1 LPFAGKCGIIKTMAI
16 PKRKDE
22 NHAEIHLSADHVP
35 EQKQYGKSFW
45 KSFREHSDAVF
56 RQVAAELPDIG
67 DSIFSFNYAYAP
79 SYVAW
84 YRSMRQL
91 GLDAGQADDL
101 MWKMNEKMLLSVP
114 KPFLHMA
121 GKSYLNSFRKKAK
134 QHLQRQGKP
143 GFSEYDWLIDY
154 RDIDANS
161 FEIDIRR
168 CGFITVA
175 KKYGVEGMLPGICS
189 VDYMVSHYMGNG
201 FSRTKTLGDGDECC
215 NCHYELTGKCP
226 LRAPE
231 GMK

>member
-1 LPFAGKCGIIKTMAI
+1 MQKFIYRLTMCRSKGYI
-16 PKRKDE
+16 
-22 NHAEIHLSADHVP
+22 
-35 EQKQYGKSFW
+35 QKQYGKSFW

-134 QHLQRQGKP
+134 QHLQWQGKP

>member
-1 LPFAGKCGIIKTMAI
+1 MQKFIYRLTMCRSKGYI
-16 PKRKDE
+16 
-22 NHAEIHLSADHVP
+22 
-35 EQKQYGKSFW
+35 QKQYGKSFW

-101 MWKMNEKMLLSVP
+101 MWKMNEKMPLSVP

>member
-1 LPFAGKCGIIKTMAI
+1 MQKFIYRLTMCRSKGYI
-16 PKRKDE
+16 
-22 NHAEIHLSADHVP
+22 
-35 EQKQYGKSFW
+35 QKQYGKSFW

-175 KKYGVEGMLPGICS
+175 KKYGVEGVLPGICS
-189 VDYMVSHYMGNG
+189 VDYMVSYYMGNG

>member
-1 LPFAGKCGIIKTMAI
+1 MQKFIYRLTMCRSKGYI
-16 PKRKDE
+16 
-22 NHAEIHLSADHVP
+22 
-35 EQKQYGKSFW
+35 QKQYGKSFW

-67 DSIFSFNYAYAP
+67 NSIFSFNYAYAP

-161 FEIDIRR
+161 FKIDIRR

>member
-1 LPFAGKCGIIKTMAI
+1 MQKFIYRLTMCRSKGYI
-16 PKRKDE
+16 
-22 NHAEIHLSADHVP
+22 
-35 EQKQYGKSFW
+35 QKQYGKSFW

-91 GLDAGQADDL
+91 GLDAGQADDR

>member
-1 LPFAGKCGIIKTMAI
+1 MQKFIYRLTMCRSKGYI
-16 PKRKDE
+16 
-22 NHAEIHLSADHVP
+22 
-35 EQKQYGKSFW
+35 QKQYGKSFW

-168 CGFITVA
+168 CGFIPVA

-189 VDYMVSHYMGNG
+189 VDYMVSYYMGNG

>member
-1 LPFAGKCGIIKTMAI
+1 MLPFAGKCGIIKTMAI

-35 EQKQYGKSFW
+35 EQRVYSKAIRKIVL

-121 GKSYLNSFRKKAK
+121 GEKLSEQLSEKRRNSTCSDRENRAFR
-134 QHLQRQGKP
+134 
-143 GFSEYDWLIDY
+143 
-154 RDIDANS
+154 N
-161 FEIDIRR
+161 
-168 CGFITVA
+168 T
-175 KKYGVEGMLPGICS
+175 
-189 VDYMVSHYMGNG
+189 
-201 FSRTKTLGDGDECC
+201 
-215 NCHYELTGKCP
+215 TG
-226 LRAPE
+226 
-231 GMK
+231 

>member
-1 LPFAGKCGIIKTMAI
+1 MQKFIYRLTMCRSKGYI
-16 PKRKDE
+16 
-22 NHAEIHLSADHVP
+22 
-35 EQKQYGKSFW
+35 QKQYGKSFW

-121 GKSYLNSFRKKAK
+121 GKSYPNSFRKKAK

>member
-1 LPFAGKCGIIKTMAI
+1 MQKFIYRLTMCRSKGYI
-16 PKRKDE
+16 
-22 NHAEIHLSADHVP
+22 
-35 EQKQYGKSFW
+35 QKQYGKSFW

-84 YRSMRQL
+84 YRSMRQM

-189 VDYMVSHYMGNG
+189 VDYMVSYYMGNG

>member
-1 LPFAGKCGIIKTMAI
+1 MQKFIYRLTMCRSKGYI
-16 PKRKDE
+16 
-22 NHAEIHLSADHVP
+22 
-35 EQKQYGKSFW
+35 QKQYGKSFW

-67 DSIFSFNYAYAP
+67 DSIFSFNCAYAP

>member
-1 LPFAGKCGIIKTMAI
+1 MQKFIYRLTMCRSKGYI
-16 PKRKDE
+16 
-22 NHAEIHLSADHVP
+22 
-35 EQKQYGKSFW
+35 QKQYGKSFW

-161 FEIDIRR
+161 FEIDIQR

>member
-1 LPFAGKCGIIKTMAI
+1 MQKFIYRLTMCRSKGYI
-16 PKRKDE
+16 
-22 NHAEIHLSADHVP
+22 
-35 EQKQYGKSFW
+35 QKQYGKSFW

-201 FSRTKTLGDGDECC
+201 FSRTKTLGDGDKCC

>member
-1 LPFAGKCGIIKTMAI
+1 MQKFIYRLTMCRSKGYI
-16 PKRKDE
+16 
-22 NHAEIHLSADHVP
+22 
-35 EQKQYGKSFW
+35 QKQYGKSFW
-45 KSFREHSDAVF
+45 KSFREHSGAVF

>member
-1 LPFAGKCGIIKTMAI
+1 MQKFIYRLTMCRSKGYI
-16 PKRKDE
+16 
-22 NHAEIHLSADHVP
+22 
-35 EQKQYGKSFW
+35 QKQYGKSFW

-114 KPFLHMA
+114 KPFLHMV
-121 GKSYLNSFRKKAK
+121 GKAYLNSFRKKAK

>member
-1 LPFAGKCGIIKTMAI
+1 MQKFIYRLTMCRSKGYI
-16 PKRKDE
+16 
-22 NHAEIHLSADHVP
+22 
-35 EQKQYGKSFW
+35 QKQYGKSFW

-226 LRAPE
+226 FRAPE

>member
-1 LPFAGKCGIIKTMAI
+1 MQKFIYRLTMCRSKGYI
-16 PKRKDE
+16 
-22 NHAEIHLSADHVP
+22 
-35 EQKQYGKSFW
+35 QKQYGKSFW

-231 GMK
+231 GMN

>member
-1 LPFAGKCGIIKTMAI
+1 MQKFIYRLTMCRSKGYI
-16 PKRKDE
+16 
-22 NHAEIHLSADHVP
+22 
-35 EQKQYGKSFW
+35 QKQYGKSFW

-67 DSIFSFNYAYAP
+67 DSIFPFNYAYAP

>member
-1 LPFAGKCGIIKTMAI
+1 MQKFIYRLTMCRSKGYI
-16 PKRKDE
+16 
-22 NHAEIHLSADHVP
+22 
-35 EQKQYGKSFW
+35 QKQYGKSFW

-168 CGFITVA
+168 CGFIIVA

>member
-1 LPFAGKCGIIKTMAI
+1 MQKFIYRLTMCRSKGYI
-16 PKRKDE
+16 
-22 NHAEIHLSADHVP
+22 
-35 EQKQYGKSFW
+35 QKQYGKSFW

-134 QHLQRQGKP
+134 QYLQRQGKP

>member
-1 LPFAGKCGIIKTMAI
+1 MQKFIYRLTMCRSKGYI
-16 PKRKDE
+16 
-22 NHAEIHLSADHVP
+22 
-35 EQKQYGKSFW
+35 QKQYGKSFW

-175 KKYGVEGMLPGICS
+175 KKYGVEGMLPEICS

>member
-1 LPFAGKCGIIKTMAI
+1 MQKFIYRLTMCRSKGYI
-16 PKRKDE
+16 
-22 NHAEIHLSADHVP
+22 
-35 EQKQYGKSFW
+35 QKQYGKSFW

-143 GFSEYDWLIDY
+143 GFLEYDWLIDY

>member
-1 LPFAGKCGIIKTMAI
+1 MQKFIYRLTMCRSKGYI
-16 PKRKDE
+16 
-22 NHAEIHLSADHVP
+22 
-35 EQKQYGKSFW
+35 QKQYGKSFW

-134 QHLQRQGKP
+134 HLQRQGKP

>member
-1 LPFAGKCGIIKTMAI
+1 MQKFIYRLTMCRSKGYI
-16 PKRKDE
+16 
-22 NHAEIHLSADHVP
+22 
-35 EQKQYGKSFW
+35 QKQYGKSFW

-121 GKSYLNSFRKKAK
+121 GESYLNSFRKKAK

>member
-1 LPFAGKCGIIKTMAI
+1 MQKFIYRLTMCRSKGYI
-16 PKRKDE
+16 
-22 NHAEIHLSADHVP
+22 
-35 EQKQYGKSFW
+35 QKQYGKSFW

-56 RQVAAELPDIG
+56 RQVAAELPGIG

>member
-1 LPFAGKCGIIKTMAI
+1 MQKFIYRLTMCRSKGYI
-16 PKRKDE
+16 
-22 NHAEIHLSADHVP
+22 
-35 EQKQYGKSFW
+35 QKQYGKSFW

-226 LRAPE
+226 LRTPE

>member
-1 LPFAGKCGIIKTMAI
+1 MQKFIYRLTMCRSKGDI
-16 PKRKDE
+16 
-22 NHAEIHLSADHVP
+22 
-35 EQKQYGKSFW
+35 QKQYGKSFW

>member
-1 LPFAGKCGIIKTMAI
+1 MQKFIYRLTMCRSKGYI
-16 PKRKDE
+16 
-22 NHAEIHLSADHVP
+22 
-35 EQKQYGKSFW
+35 QKQYGKSFW

-175 KKYGVEGMLPGICS
+175 KKYGVEGMLLGICS

>member
-1 LPFAGKCGIIKTMAI
+1 MQKFIYRLTMCRSKGYI
-16 PKRKDE
+16 
-22 NHAEIHLSADHVP
+22 
-35 EQKQYGKSFW
+35 QKQYGKSFW

-56 RQVAAELPDIG
+56 RQEAAELPDIG

>member
-1 LPFAGKCGIIKTMAI
+1 MQKFIYRLTMCRSKGYI
-16 PKRKDE
+16 
-22 NHAEIHLSADHVP
+22 
-35 EQKQYGKSFW
+35 QKQYGKSFW

-143 GFSEYDWLIDY
+143 GFSEYDLLIDY

>member
-1 LPFAGKCGIIKTMAI
+1 MQKFIYRLTMCRSKGYI
-16 PKRKDE
+16 
-22 NHAEIHLSADHVP
+22 
-35 EQKQYGKSFW
+35 QKQYGKSVW

-189 VDYMVSHYMGNG
+189 VDYMVSYYMGNG

>member
-1 LPFAGKCGIIKTMAI
+1 MQKFIYRLTMCRSKGYI
-16 PKRKDE
+16 
-22 NHAEIHLSADHVP
+22 
-35 EQKQYGKSFW
+35 QKQYGKSFW

-84 YRSMRQL
+84 YRSMHQL

>member
-1 LPFAGKCGIIKTMAI
+1 MQKFIYRLTMCRSKGYI
-16 PKRKDE
+16 
-22 NHAEIHLSADHVP
+22 
-35 EQKQYGKSFW
+35 QKQYGKSFW

-134 QHLQRQGKP
+134 QHLQREGKP

-189 VDYMVSHYMGNG
+189 VDYMVSYYMGNG

>member
-1 LPFAGKCGIIKTMAI
+1 MQKFIYRLTMCRSKGYI
-16 PKRKDE
+16 
-22 NHAEIHLSADHVP
+22 
-35 EQKQYGKSFW
+35 QKQYGKSFW

-67 DSIFSFNYAYAP
+67 DSIFSFNHAYAP

>member
-1 LPFAGKCGIIKTMAI
+1 MQKFIYRLTMCRSKGYI
-16 PKRKDE
+16 
-22 NHAEIHLSADHVP
+22 
-35 EQKQYGKSFW
+35 QKQYGKSFW

-56 RQVAAELPDIG
+56 RQVAAELPNIG

>member
-1 LPFAGKCGIIKTMAI
+1 MQKFIYRLTMCRSKGYI
-16 PKRKDE
+16 
-22 NHAEIHLSADHVP
+22 
-35 EQKQYGKSFW
+35 QKQYGKSFW

-67 DSIFSFNYAYAP
+67 DSIFSFNYAYAL

-189 VDYMVSHYMGNG
+189 VDYMVSYYMGNG

>member
-1 LPFAGKCGIIKTMAI
+1 MQKFIYRLTMCRSKGYI
-16 PKRKDE
+16 
-22 NHAEIHLSADHVP
+22 
-35 EQKQYGKSFW
+35 QKQYGKSFW

-175 KKYGVEGMLPGICS
+175 KKYGVEGMLPGSCS

>member
-1 LPFAGKCGIIKTMAI
+1 MHKFIYRLTMCRSKGYI
-16 PKRKDE
+16 
-22 NHAEIHLSADHVP
+22 
-35 EQKQYGKSFW
+35 QKQYGKSFW

>member
-1 LPFAGKCGIIKTMAI
+1 MQKFIYRLTMCRSKGYI
-16 PKRKDE
+16 
-22 NHAEIHLSADHVP
+22 
-35 EQKQYGKSFW
+35 QKQYGKSFW

-175 KKYGVEGMLPGICS
+175 KKYGVEGMMPGICS